1 MRTIYVNGKRIDLQ
15 DKWIRI
21 TKNCETS
28 NLASQ
33 AGIDI
38 SLHIGN
44 LITIED
50 HSYIPDGSYYVT
62 QHQLIER
69 STTDLTVFVD
79 LISAKDINEE
89 YTNINW
95 KSLRDCVISNI
106 PYTAEPKEEKKKK
119 IRKKK

>member
-1 MRTIYVNGKRIDLQ
+1 MRTIYVKGKKIDLQ
-15 DKWIRI
+15 DKWMRI

-28 NLASQ
+28 NLASC
-33 AGIDI
+33 AGIDV
-38 SLHIGN
+38 SLHTGN
-44 LITIED
+44 LITIEG

-79 LISAKDINEE
+79 LISSKDINEE
-89 YTNINW
+89 YTSINW
-95 KSLRDCVISNI
+95 KSLKDRVISNI